1 MTTPFKLCA
10 QCIFFIKNKSCSVFS
25 NIPDIIWSGKN
36 DHKKPYKGDK
46 GITFES
52 IKVKR
57 S

>member
-10 QCIFFIKNKSCSVFS
+10 QCIFFIKNKSCSVFPK
-25 NIPDIIWSGKN
+25 IPTAIWSGEN

-52 IKVKR
+52 IKEE
-57 S
+57 